1 MYNITETIKTWLN
14 VLLMLLRRLPQGYTT
29 KGMQNLLD
37 AQVSFYE
44 KFYSWKNRQHE
55 WTNFLTGVLNDRKS

>member
-1 MYNITETIKTWLN
+1 VQYNKDYKSLAECFAFAIKGMAA
-14 VLLMLLRRLPQGYTT
+14 LLHT

-44 KFYSWKNRQHE
+44 K
-55 WTNFLTGVLNDRKS
+55 VL

>member
-1 MYNITETIKTWLN
+1 MPLK
-14 VLLMLLRRLPQGYTT
+14 RLPQGLHT

>member
-1 MYNITETIKTWLN
+1 
-14 VLLMLLRRLPQGYTT
+14 MLLKRLQVRLHTA
-29 KGMQNLLD
+29 GMQNLLD
-37 AQVSFYE
+37 AQVSFYD